1 MIKTKILFWAG
12 GYGLDYVGSF
22 FNLDMIT
29 VVGVIDKN
37 PNAVIL
43 PEWCDCR
50 VYSVEYIKKLE
61 YDVLFISTINYLDEV
76 YEQALNIG
84 VNKSIIMTPYI
95 TKSQMMKWH
104 RLFSDRGLQQ
114 INFLA
119 NKKLEDESRVQY
131 RELRNLS
138 VELTKS
144 KSNGLAKQI
153 FEQKTMEFLNE
164 NFVKNDFLRE
174 YMFTG
179 RDEFRKY
186 VASAAKDKEGLFL
199 EFGVFSGRSIN
210 TMAKVANNK
219 TLYGFDSFCGLPKD
233 WHDGY
238 ERGAFD
244 LKGVLP
250 NVENNVKLVK
260 GWFQDTLPDFLE
272 HHPDEKCALVH
283 IDCDLYSSTNYVLN
297 SLRERI
303 CPGTILVFDEF
314 LGYVNY
320 DKHEYLA
327 FNEFAEKYKLNY
339 RYMACSSAWNANGYY
354 VAVAMEIV

>member
-1 MIKTKILFWAG
+1 MKTKILFWGG
-12 GYGLDYVGSF
+12 GYALDYVGSF
-22 FNLDMIT
+22 FNLDMIE
-29 VVGVIDKN
+29 VVGVVDKN
-37 PNAVIL
+37 PASVVL
-43 PEWCDCR
+43 PRWCECK
-50 VYSVEYIKKLE
+50 VYFAENIEKLQ

-76 YEQALNIG
+76 YKQALNIG
-84 VNKSIIMTPYI
+84 VNQSIIMTPYI
-95 TKSQMMKWH
+95 TKNQMMKWH

-119 NKKLEDESRVQY
+119 DKKMRDELNTQC

-138 VELTKS
+138 AELIKL
-144 KSNGLAKQI
+144 KSNGLIKQI
-153 FEQKTMEFLNE
+153 YEQQTIEFLNE
-164 NFVKNDFLRE
+164 HFVENASLRE
-174 YMFTG
+174 CMFTG

-186 VASAAKDKEGLFL
+186 VATAAKDKEGLFL

-210 TMAKVANNK
+210 TMAKVASNK
-219 TLYGFDSFCGLPKD
+219 TLYGFDSFCGLPED

-238 ERGAFD
+238 QKGKYD
-244 LKGVLP
+244 LKGMLP
-250 NVENNVKLVK
+250 DVENNVRLIK

-272 HHPDEKCALVH
+272 QHLDEKCALVH

-297 SLRERI
+297 SLKERI
-303 CPGTILVFDEF
+303 CSGTILVFDEF

-327 FNEFAEKYKLNY
+327 FNEFAEKQKLDY
-339 RYMACSSAWNANGYY
+339 RYLACSSTWNENGYY